1 MADKRTMTIAGINF
15 EVSTPYNE
23 GHTVN
28 AAEAKVLNQT
38 RCENISN
45 ATRAKIKELASE
57 DGSYSD
63 EAVREAAQIVSEY
76 DASYEFTLASA
87 GGGRT
92 AKDPIQKE
100 AESLARAAITASLK
114 AQGRKVG
121 DVDKEKLAEKIAEV
135 AENPEILK
143 QAKARVAARNKTVE
157 SMDIDI

>member
-1 MADKRTMTIAGINF
+1 MADTRTMTIAGINF

-45 ATRAKIKELASE
+45 AMRAKLKELANE
-57 DGSYSD
+57 DGTYSD
-63 EAVREAAQIVSEY
+63 EAVANAGEMVREY
-76 DASYEFTLASA
+76 DAGYEFTLASA

-100 AESLARAAITASLK
+100 AESLAKAAITAALK

-121 DVDKEKLAEKIAEV
+121 DVDKDKLAEKVAEV
-135 AENPEILK
+135 AENPDILK

-157 SMDIDI
+157 NLDIQI